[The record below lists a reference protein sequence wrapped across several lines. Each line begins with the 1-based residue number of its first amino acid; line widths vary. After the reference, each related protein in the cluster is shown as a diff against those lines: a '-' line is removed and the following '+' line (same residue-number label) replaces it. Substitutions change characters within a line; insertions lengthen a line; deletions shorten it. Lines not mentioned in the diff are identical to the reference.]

1 MTQSNYEQ
9 LGISTPS
16 YLKEGLCPLAV
27 LKVEKFD
34 QKFGNR
40 INDIA
45 IKVIYRPD
53 GKSGYDY
60 NFILSGDY
68 KRGAAGQIVA
78 AGGAFVVLS
87 FFDALGVIAIDVNGD
102 LESKSLDD
110 CQAEFIKTD
119 NPLIEEYKPN
129 IYGYMYREKSKKDG
143 RIYWRVYRRFLPI
156 TAKDSDMRKL
166 VSMFEQDVRKGYVKP
181 ATREDMQEA
190 ASEVTVNVSESEEL

>member
-16 YLKEGLCPLAV
+16 YLKEGICPLAI

-40 INDIA
+40 VNDIA
-45 IKVIYRPD
+45 IKAMYLPE
-53 GKSGYDY
+53 GKGEYEY

-68 KRGAAGQIVA
+68 KRGNAGQIIA
-78 AGGAFVVLS
+78 AGGAFIVLS

-102 LESKSLDD
+102 LEHKSLDD
-110 CQAEFIKTD
+110 CKAEVVKTD
-119 NPLIEEYKPN
+119 NPLTKEYKPN

-143 RIYWRVYRRFLPI
+143 KIYWRVYRRFLPMS
-156 TAKDSDMRKL
+156 AKDSDMRKL
-166 VSMFEQDVRKGYVKP
+166 VSLFEQDVRKGYVTP
-181 ATREDMQEA
+181 ATREDMQVA
-190 ASEVTVNVSESEEL
+190 ASETTVSVSESEEL